1 MTELKEIISKN
12 LRKYRKEAKLSQTAL
27 ARQLGISPSSV
38 SNWEQGLNSIDI
50 DTLFK
55 VCKILNV
62 PISSMVDQDDPKI
75 DYVVPLSDSKKELIQ
90 YVKTMDEKE
99 VQLHLALMSHF
110 IKIYEQMRK
119 KSEELK

>member
-12 LRKYRKEAKLSQTAL
+12 LRKYRKTAKISQTAL
-27 ARQLGISPSSV
+27 AKQLGISPSSV

-62 PISSMVDQDDPKI
+62 PISRMTETSEPQVDYK
-75 DYVVPLSDSKKELIQ
+75 VALSDSQKILIETVRKMDDKQAKLSLDVLSHLIAFSNEIKKE
-90 YVKTMDEKE
+90 
-99 VQLHLALMSHF
+99 
-110 IKIYEQMRK
+110 
-119 KSEELK
+119 